1 MIRNRHVGVPLDI
14 VDLRVLG
21 HQVIHD
27 LEDEVLDLR
36 VCKVKHQLSTSTAC
50 HYFTL
55 RSLEHPVRMLFIQF
69 AGGVGHLRLN
79 PYSETYAMLMGL
91 LDKPSYAVRQLV
103 SVHLP
108 VTQSAV
114 VGQTWILHS
123 EPAVIHHEEFSS
135 H

>member
-1 MIRNRHVGVPLDI
+1 
-14 VDLRVLG
+14 
-21 HQVIHD
+21 
-27 LEDEVLDLR
+27 
-36 VCKVKHQLSTSTAC
+36 
-50 HYFTL
+50 
-55 RSLEHPVRMLFIQF
+55 MLFIQF

-79 PYSETYAMLMGL
+79 PDSELDAMLMGL

-114 VGQTWILHS
+114 VSQTWILNS